1 MLGER
6 KGNEVSLLTR
16 NDSSKD
22 QKIPAHTPA
31 AGMTTLLK
39 VDSLKK
45 FFTVKK
51 GFPKPVKLTVKAV
64 DHVSFTVRRKESFG
78 LVGESGCG
86 KSTVGRTLLRLI
98 EPDAGQVWLNGED
111 ILKTDLRKMKDLRQK
126 MQIIFQDP
134 SSSLNPRRKIG
145 KTLEE
150 PLRVHRLGKK
160 EEIRSKV
167 SSLLEE
173 VGLPPESLDKFPH
186 EFSGGQRQRIAIAR
200 ALIFHPELIIA
211 DEPVSALD
219 VSIQSQILMLMEK
232 LQEEY
237 NLSYIFISHDLAV
250 VRYFCRR
257 VAIMYLGRIVE
268 QGTREQIFEEPLHPY
283 TEILLAASPI
293 PDPKARHDFM
303 RLEGEVASAIE
314 TPRGCYFHPRCPKRM
329 PLCETDYP
337 EWKSLSSDR
346 GVACHLYR

>member
-1 MLGER
+1 MISQ
-6 KGNEVSLLTR
+6 GNLSEHMFLLR
-16 NDSSKD
+16 
-22 QKIPAHTPA
+22 
-31 AGMTTLLK
+31 

-45 FFTVKK
+45 FFTVRK
-51 GFPKPVKLTVKAV
+51 GFPNPVKLTVKAV
-64 DHVSFTVRRKESFG
+64 DQVSFEVRKKESFG

-86 KSTVGRTLLRLI
+86 KSTVGRAILRLV
-98 EPDAGQVWLNGED
+98 EPDAGGVFLDGED
-111 ILKTDLRKMKDLRQK
+111 ILKADKGRMNHLRQK

-150 PLRVHRLGKK
+150 PLYVHKLGNG

-167 SSLLEE
+167 SQLLEE
-173 VGLPPESLDKFPH
+173 VGLPPEALDKFPH

-200 ALIFHPELIIA
+200 ALIFRPELIIA

-232 LQEEY
+232 LQKEY
-237 NLSYIFISHDLAV
+237 DLSYIFISHDLAV
-250 VRYFCRR
+250 VRYFCHR

-268 QGTREQIFEEPLHPY
+268 QGAREQLFDEPLHPY
-283 TEILLAASPI
+283 TRVLLAASPV
-293 PDPKARHDFM
+293 PDPRVRGDFV

-314 TPRGCYFHPRCPKRM
+314 TPGGCYFHPRCPERLGQCDK
-329 PLCETDYP
+329 EYP
-337 EWKSLSSDR
+337 EWRSFSPDR